1 MNQMILATTCSV
13 VALGGAQSALAAD
26 HSPEG
31 CPPDVSEADRY
42 KYPDCN

>member
-1 MNQMILATTCSV
+1 MNKLILAATVSV

-31 CPPDVSEADRY
+31 YPADVSEADRY